1 MTPSAVPFMLS
12 HFVTPTEPLL
22 TFGTL
27 EGFLS
32 SVDAEVLFII
42 APGEEILIA
51 EFTLMW
57 FNPAEKTSR

>member
-1 MTPSAVPFMLS
+1 MNLA
-12 HFVTPTEPLL
+12 
-22 TFGTL
+22 L

-51 EFTLMW
+51 EFTLMR